1 MTTLV
6 QPDDAPIAP
15 PSLFGPPEARTALQD
30 RAEAYVSRAFT
41 MMRRAE
47 ALVAGGRIGSLAL
60 LAGNR
65 DRLTAHLGR
74 YQRFKHGEIFD
85 PVVLHGPASSKI
97 VARTMKLDCFHLGEV
112 VTAHHTRWRHLR
124 ASEWPMYRAEMIE
137 TVTMLRRSMEA
148 ELRAIRQLLMIST
161 LYVA

>member
-1 MTTLV
+1 MSALLR
-6 QPDDAPIAP
+6 DGGAPIAP
-15 PSLFGPPEARTALQD
+15 PSLFGSAEARAALHNE
-30 RAEAYVSRAFT
+30 AEAYVSRAFT

-47 ALVAGGRIGSLAL
+47 ALVAGERIGSLAL

-74 YQRFKHGEIFD
+74 YQRFKHGQIFD
-85 PVVLHGPASSKI
+85 PVVSHGPASSRI
-97 VARTMKLDCFHLGEV
+97 VARTMKLDCFQLGEV
-112 VTAHHTRWRHLR
+112 VTAYHARWRHLR
-124 ASEWPMYRAEMIE
+124 ATEWTIYRAEMAE
-137 TVTMLRRSMEA
+137 TIAMLQRSMEA